1 MPTLTRRSFLTGA
14 AAVGGAAALHLG
26 TRPALATPARA
37 REERRRAVVVGTGFG
52 GAITAARLARAGVPA
67 LVLERGVRWPV
78 RPGGDTFPLMFSPD
92 RRASWLTPGPVLTGS
107 PPAVWAPWTGVLDRV
122 RGIGMDVLC
131 GAGVG
136 GGSLVY
142 HGMTMQPSAATF
154 AASMPAELD
163 FEQFD
168 RDHYRRVESVLAPA
182 SIPDDVLAH
191 GRYRS
196 SRQFLRRADEAGT
209 PGFRVPLPIDWDVV
223 RRELRGE
230 LPPSYSTGDVLYGA
244 NNGGKNTVDRT
255 WLAEAEA
262 SGLVEVAPLHRATD
276 VERDRSGRWVV
287 HTERISTDGVV
298 QERIRVVS
306 DALFLAAGSAGTT
319 RLLVKA
325 RATGLV
331 PDLPDGVGTRWGN
344 NGDRIFAWTPVGESP
359 GALQGGPACVGVR
372 DWSDP
377 ARALTVIQ
385 AGVPFPVDVG
395 TTSVIGYGIVEPR
408 GEFRYD
414 PVRDDAVL
422 HWSQAH
428 DAQLTRDIAAR
439 IRRIVGGGLVTG
451 LLNPTADTTAFDTT
465 TYHPLG
471 GATIGDVC
479 DSAGRV
485 LDQRG
490 LYVVDGA
497 LIPGSTGACNPS
509 MTIAA
514 LAEHVM
520 DGILRTDLGPVF

>member
-1 MPTLTRRSFLTGA
+1 
-14 AAVGGAAALHLG
+14 
-26 TRPALATPARA
+26 
-37 REERRRAVVVGTGFG
+37 
-52 GAITAARLARAGVPA
+52 
-67 LVLERGVRWPV
+67 
-78 RPGGDTFPLMFSPD
+78 
-92 RRASWLTPGPVLTGS
+92 
-107 PPAVWAPWTGVLDRV
+107 
-122 RGIGMDVLC
+122 
-131 GAGVG
+131 
-136 GGSLVY
+136 
-142 HGMTMQPSAATF
+142 
-154 AASMPAELD
+154 
-163 FEQFD
+163 
-168 RDHYRRVESVLAPA
+168 
-182 SIPDDVLAH
+182 
-191 GRYRS
+191 
-196 SRQFLRRADEAGT
+196 
-209 PGFRVPLPIDWDVV
+209 
-223 RRELRGE
+223 
-230 LPPSYSTGDVLYGA
+230 
-244 NNGGKNTVDRT
+244 
-255 WLAEAEA
+255 
-262 SGLVEVAPLHRATD
+262 
-276 VERDRSGRWVV
+276 
-287 HTERISTDGVV
+287 
-298 QERIRVVS
+298 
-306 DALFLAAGSAGTT
+306 
-319 RLLVKA
+319 VKA
-325 RATGLV
+325 RAKGLV
-331 PDLPDGVGTRWGN
+331 PDLPDGVGARWGN

-439 IRRIVGGGLVTG
+439 IRRIVGGDLVTG
-451 LLNPTADTTAFDTT
+451 LVNPTADTTAFDTT